1 MASKGFVVSQYDDDL
16 SAGDS
21 KITFADKAKFKDN
34 YCDVRDSR
42 LFDRAVRVHFLV
54 ERTICSLCCRGG
66 CAGGCRHK

>member
-42 LFDRAVRVHFLV
+42 LF
-54 ERTICSLCCRGG
+54 
-66 CAGGCRHK
+66 